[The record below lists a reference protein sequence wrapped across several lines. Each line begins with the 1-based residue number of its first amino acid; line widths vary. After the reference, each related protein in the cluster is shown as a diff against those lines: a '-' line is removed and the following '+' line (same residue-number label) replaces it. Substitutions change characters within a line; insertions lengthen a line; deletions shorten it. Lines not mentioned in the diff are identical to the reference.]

1 MKTFLQ
7 RLFVFVLMI
16 GFMQACNEPLVEEQT
31 PDDMELKSAQNGKT
45 SYIVVLNDAELNAE
59 LSNLKGYE
67 KRQQAAQKA
76 AEKVMKRAGITD
88 GELGFVYGTAI
99 QGFSVKIPPG
109 QLKKL
114 ENDPS
119 VKYIEENQT
128 VTLIQP
134 MAKPG
139 DGDVQAMAQPLPWG
153 IERVNGGVNYSGT
166 QKAWIIDTGIDLD
179 HPDLNV
185 NKTLNKTFIVRTTS
199 ADDDNGHGSHV
210 AGTVAA
216 INNDFG
222 VAGVAAGANLV
233 AVKVLDRRGS
243 GSYEGVIAGVDYV
256 ASAASFGD
264 VANMSLGGPTSDALD
279 TAVIA
284 AANMGI
290 KFALAA
296 GNESTNANNS
306 SPARVNHSNVFTISA
321 MGQNDAW
328 ASFSNFGNPPV
339 DYCLPGVSI
348 YSTYKGG
355 GYTTMSGTSMASPHM
370 AGLLL
375 LGNTTTDGTVNDDPD
390 GNADPILVYNGTVTP
405 PPPPDNVAPEADFT
419 WSASELTVNFTDAS
433 SDSDGTV
440 VAWNWNFDDGSSS
453 TAQSPIR
460 TYNAAGTYNVSL
472 TVTDDDGATGTV
484 SKSVTVSTSQTSD
497 ISLSATLRKVRGV
510 RYVDFVWSGAT
521 GSQVN
526 IKMNGAVHATVDN
539 DGSETIN
546 FDRLS
551 GTFVFQVCETDNSD
565 CSNEVT
571 LAL

>member
-1 MKTFLQ
+1 MKKHFVRFLT
-7 RLFVFVLMI
+7 LFLLVSF
-16 GFMQACNEPLVEEQT
+16 FHACNDTLVEE
-31 PDDMELKSAQNGKT
+31 PFADDVELKSAQNEKT

-76 AEKVMKRAGITD
+76 ADKVMKRAGITD

-99 QGFSVKIPPG
+99 QGFSVKIPSG

-114 ENDPS
+114 ENDPA
-119 VKYIEENQT
+119 VKYIEENQII
-128 VTLIQP
+128 TLIEP
-134 MAKPG
+134 KAKPG
-139 DGDVQAMAQPLPWG
+139 DNDVQAYAETVPWG
-153 IERVNGGVNYSGT
+153 ITRVNGGETYTGT
-166 QKAWIIDTGIDLD
+166 KKAWIIDTGIDLN

-185 NKTLNKTFIVRTTS
+185 NTSLSKTYVPRTSS
-199 ADDDNGHGSHV
+199 ANDDNGHGSHV

-216 INNDFG
+216 KKDG
-222 VAGVAAGANLV
+222 VGVVGVAAGAELV

-256 ASAASFGD
+256 ASAASSGD

-279 TAVIA
+279 AAVIA
-284 AANMGI
+284 AANKGI

-339 DYCLPGVSI
+339 DYCLPGVNI

-375 LGNTTTDGTVNDDPD
+375 LGNTKTDGTVKGDPD
-390 GNADPILVYNGTVTP
+390 GNADPILVYNGTVNP
-405 PPPPDNVAPEADFT
+405 PPPPDNVAPTADFS
-419 WSASELTVNFTDAS
+419 WSATELEVSFTDAS
-433 SDSDGTV
+433 SDSDGNI
-440 VAWNWNFDDGSSS
+440 VAWNWNFGDGNSSS
-453 TAQSPIR
+453 IQNPSR
-460 TYNAAGTYNVSL
+460 TYNAAGTYNVTL

-497 ISLSATLRKVRGV
+497 ISLAATVRKVRGV

-521 GSQVN
+521 RNAGN
-526 IKMNGAVHATVDN
+526 Y
-539 DGSETIN
+539 
-546 FDRLS
+546 
-551 GTFVFQVCETDNSD
+551 
-565 CSNEVT
+565 
-571 LAL
+571 